1 MDLRHPIRRF
11 WTRASL
17 ATRFAVVGGL
27 VLSVF
32 MGLAGWLLTDHIRQ
46 VVVRNTATAAAL
58 YMDSFL
64 HPLVEDHVAG
74 TAPSPAMRRALSEV
88 LPATVMGDRILSYK
102 VLAQGGLVIAASNP
116 DLIGRSFPP
125 SEELA
130 QAWSGRIAAI
140 FEEEDLAEHA
150 LSVPLLKIYS
160 PIRADWTGEIIAVAE
175 LYVADPALKADLS
188 AARAMALAGVGG
200 GGLAL
205 GLILYAIVRQ
215 GSHTIDRQRRD
226 LDRRLADMRRLS
238 EHNGQLRLW
247 VQQAAGRAAATTE
260 GGLRQIARGLVLPEL
275 SHLPAGS
282 ILRLAIEAHQARC
295 PTPVALVAEAAGD
308 PSLTPGLRICLF
320 RFVQEGLNNAA
331 RHAGSAGMAVRLEGG
346 VALLRVTVML
356 TVSEDGDA
364 VFAALEG
371 GARGYLLKGI
381 GGAELVA
388 TLEPVMQGESHVA
401 PSLAAR
407 MLARLRSPAS
417 SLRDGLALLTPR
429 EEEVLR
435 LVSEGLS
442 NKEIARR
449 TDVQERT
456 ITHHMTQILQKL
468 HLRNST
474 EAALLAQREWR
485 TG

>member
-1 MDLRHPIRRF
+1 MDVRHPIRRF
-11 WTRASL
+11 WTKASL

-27 VLSVF
+27 VLAVF
-32 MGLAGWLLTDHIRQ
+32 MGLAGWLLTDRIRQ

-74 TAPSPAMRRALSEV
+74 TEPSPAMRRALSEV
-88 LPATVMGDRILSYK
+88 LPATGMGDRILSYK
-102 VLAQGGLVIAASNP
+102 VWARGGLVIAASNP

-125 SEELA
+125 SEELS

-140 FEEEDLAEHA
+140 FEDDAEEEDRAEHA
-150 LSVPLLKIYS
+150 LGVPLLEIYS

-215 GSHTIDRQRRD
+215 GSRTIDRQRRD

-238 EHNGQLRLW
+238 QHNGQLRLR

-260 GGLRQIARGLVLPEL
+260 GGLRRIGADLHDGPAQDLAYARLRLDALGRATTPPTDELAAIGQALDRAMAEIRQISRGLVLPEL
-275 SHLPAGS
+275 SHLPAGG

-308 PSLTPGLRICLF
+308 PPLTPGLRICLF

-331 RHAGSAGMAVRLEGG
+331 RHAGGAGMTVRLEGEAG
-346 VALLRVTVML
+346 LLRVTVID
-356 TVSEDGDA
+356 TGP
-364 VFAALEG
+364 G
-371 GARGYLLKGI
+371 
-381 GGAELVA
+381 
-388 TLEPVMQGESHVA
+388 PVPDHVPGLGLQG
-401 PSLAAR
+401 
-407 MLARLRSPAS
+407 
-417 SLRDGLALLTPR
+417 LRDRVESLGGRFGLDRRDGQTELWM
-429 EEEVLR
+429 EV
-435 LVSEGLS
+435 E
-442 NKEIARR
+442 
-449 TDVQERT
+449 T
-456 ITHHMTQILQKL
+456 
-468 HLRNST
+468 
-474 EAALLAQREWR
+474 
-485 TG
+485 